1 MRLIRS
7 QASVLRRSGRRS
19 WRMKR
24 MDSFRG
30 RSILKST
37 SRRRAAP
44 CCIGRPL
51 AATARSLIIR
61 SPQGTSWIDAM
72 LFAGEQ
78 YTLVVSQWAFNTPG
92 QTFENTITGL
102 AAIIPGAV
110 GVTGDLNGDG
120 FVDGAD
126 LAALLAN

>member
-1 MRLIRS
+1 
-7 QASVLRRSGRRS
+7 
-19 WRMKR
+19 
-24 MDSFRG
+24 
-30 RSILKST
+30 
-37 SRRRAAP
+37 
-44 CCIGRPL
+44 
-51 AATARSLIIR
+51 
-61 SPQGTSWIDAM
+61 M

-126 LAALLAN
+126 LAALLANWGVCADPDSCPADLTGDAMVNGADLATLLANWTS